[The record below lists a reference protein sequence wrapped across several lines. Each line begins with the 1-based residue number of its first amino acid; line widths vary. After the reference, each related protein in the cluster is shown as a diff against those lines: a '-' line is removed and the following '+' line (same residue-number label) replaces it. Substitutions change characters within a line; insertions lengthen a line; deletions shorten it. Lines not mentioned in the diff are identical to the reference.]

1 MSESSL
7 NYHVPDLD
15 YMDDVIEA
23 MLGYRACTFQLKSS
37 HLQLQ
42 KKNVF
47 TFAPTGAGKTLTF
60 WIPLIF
66 NDHGI
71 QILVTPLNIL
81 GDKNAREIA
90 DLLSITAVNV
100 TSATATDELFK
111 VCSLC
116 WRPSTS

>member
-1 MSESSL
+1 MSGL
-7 NYHVPDLD
+7 NYPVPDLD
-15 YMDDVIEA
+15 YMDDAVQAVIS
-23 MLGYRACTFQLKSS
+23 YRVCTFQLKSS

-42 KKNVF
+42 KKKC

-66 NDHGI
+66 NDNGI

-81 GDKNAREIA
+81 RDKNVQEIA

-100 TSATATDELFK
+100 KSATAMNELFK

-116 WRPSTS
+116 